1 MKTQIHDYSSNVVF
15 ILESILQG
23 GLIKISVVYSQVSL
37 GYATV
42 RVRKSRISVAEFVSF
57 IHENEP
63 TQQFFPRVKVAE
75 LAENDDQGN
84 SNCCG

>member
-1 MKTQIHDYSSNVVF
+1 M
-15 ILESILQG
+15 
-23 GLIKISVVYSQVSL
+23 YSQVSL

-42 RVRKSRISVAEFVSF
+42 RVRKSRISVSEFVSF

-84 SNCCG
+84 SNCCGWQCYIFNIISLSWTETGTSDIIPALH